1 MLPLRMLV
9 MIFCRKL
16 LAYSKL
22 LVQKNTAEAPL
33 ASAKTEEV
41 TAEVSTQPLVELQFR
56 KWPMWLLEGTCPT
69 PAVFHPTRGPFR
81 SVLAASIGTGPYRVI
96 DMALAITCVV
106 GDACCTCMS
115 LLHIA
120 ADKRVEARG

>member
-22 LVQKNTAEAPL
+22 LVQKNTAEATL

-41 TAEVSTQPLVELQFR
+41 TAEVSNQPLVELQVR
-56 KWPMWLLEGTCPT
+56 LR
-69 PAVFHPTRGPFR
+69 V
-81 SVLAASIGTGPYRVI
+81 SVLFDVKISLERFLDESII
-96 DMALAITCVV
+96 LAP
-106 GDACCTCMS
+106 GY
-115 LLHIA
+115 
-120 ADKRVEARG
+120 